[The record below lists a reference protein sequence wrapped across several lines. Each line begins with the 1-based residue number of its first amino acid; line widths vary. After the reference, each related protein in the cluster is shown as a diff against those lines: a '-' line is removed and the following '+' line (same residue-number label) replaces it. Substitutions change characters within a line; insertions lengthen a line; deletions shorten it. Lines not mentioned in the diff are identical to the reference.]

1 MKELEEKDLGFERNV
16 NEKQIS
22 IITENAPSTSYL
34 LMKILNVDVK
44 KEMEQVRYKLD
55 LVALKLGYHIH

>member
-34 LMKILNVDVK
+34 LMKILNVDAK
-44 KEMEQVRYKLD
+44 KEMEQVRYTLD
-55 LVALKLGYHIH
+55 LVALNLGYYIH

>member
-34 LMKILNVDVK
+34 LMKILNVDAK
-44 KEMEQVRYKLD
+44 KEMEKVRYTLD
-55 LVALKLGYHIH
+55 LVALNLGYYIH